1 MVIIAAFAGSFI
13 PVSTQAGLSNT
24 PRRKDDLD
32 RLLRLLPSI
41 QARRELGAAYL
52 TAYAGK
58 IDLIADANAL
68 ASKISFPLDAPH
80 SGGSIH
86 STFQKICADDF
97 LRGDIVDLDGWQLS
111 RSELT
116 VCALL
121 ASRNS
126 DDH

>member
-13 PVSTQAGLSNT
+13 PISAQAGLLST
-24 PRRKDDLD
+24 PRQKNEFEQ
-32 RLLRLLPSI
+32 LLRLLPNI

-58 IDLIADANAL
+58 IDIIADANAL
-68 ASKISFPLDAPH
+68 ASRIAFPLDAPH
-80 SGGSIH
+80 SRASIH

-97 LRGDIVDLDGWQLS
+97 VRGDVVDLDGWQLS